1 MDIRML
7 NKNATQNPST
17 LKPACNI
24 LDAIRIIAALM
35 TKRKNPRE
43 TTVIGNVRNTRMGFR
58 YIFKSIMTNDTSIA
72 YPIESTETPGIIAA
86 IKKMAKAKDITFTK
100 NFIK

>member
-1 MDIRML
+1 ML

-17 LKPACNI
+17 LNPACNI

-35 TKRKNPRE
+35 TKRKNPRD
-43 TTVIGNVRNTRMGFR
+43 TTVIGKVRNTNIGLR
-58 YIFKSIMTNDTSIA
+58 YIFKSIMTNDTIIA
-72 YPIESTETPGIIAA
+72 YPIESTETPGIIEA
-86 IKKMAKAKDITFTK
+86 IKNMAKANDITFTK